1 MPGLRARGGLLRR
14 LGSRDEG
21 AIAVVV
27 AIMMVVIMGMA
38 ALVIDIGG
46 IEGRKSSLQ
55 NAADAAALAIAQG
68 CMDSMAS
75 SGGTCDPAVQ
85 SAAPT
90 AALSL
95 AKGNV
100 ADGNVQIGSIGFPA
114 NQVTVTVSAMQG
126 DVFAQIFGT
135 TQTPVTATAT
145 AQWVKAATVLPLLFP
160 ACMLP
165 SPGTQTTLRTD
176 LLNLAPALNGQCGLI
191 NGVLGDLEPPWQS
204 SDCKTVNQN
213 LIQTILGTLNQVLPL
228 TCTKP
233 YLDSLVGHD
242 VLLPVYAN
250 GALGQI
256 LGCGVLGG
264 LLLPACQVQSY
275 ALFRFTGYD
284 FQAVNATVVLGDLGL
299 NVATGQVVN
308 NPPAVCVSQNATL
321 LNNVTI
327 NLGQPLCQGIQGTF
341 QQLVTPAQASVLTSA
356 TSGVRLVA

>member
-1 MPGLRARGGLLRR
+1 MPGLRARGGVLRR

-145 AQWVKAATVLPLLFP
+145 AQWVKAATVLPLTFQKCQFP
-160 ACMLP
+160 SSGPQSISLR
-165 SPGTQTTLRTD
+165 SDTL
-176 LLNLAPALNGQCGLI
+176 ALGQALQGNCGLI
-191 NGVLGDLEPPWQS
+191 GGIAGLLVPGWLTT
-204 SDCKTVNQN
+204 DCKNYTVN
-213 LIQTILGTLNQVLPL
+213 LLTTLTGTLQQVLPPN
-228 TCTKP
+228 CHKAD
-233 YLDSLVGHD
+233 LDAMVGHD
-242 VLLPVYAN
+242 VLLPVYGN
-250 GALGQI
+250 PLNEL
-256 LGCGVLGG
+256 LGCGVLSI
-264 LLLPACQVQSY
+264 LLPPCQVEGY
-275 ALFRFTGYD
+275 AMVRLTGYD
-284 FQAVNATVVLGDLGL
+284 FQSLNATVVAGDLAV
-299 NVATGQVVN
+299 NVHTGELVN
-308 NPPAVCVSQNATL
+308 NPPSQCVTQNLAITSAL
-321 LNNVTI
+321 AL
-327 NLGQPLCQGIQGTF
+327 NLGAPLCQGIQGTYE
-341 QQLVTPAQASVLTSA
+341 QMVTPAQAQVLTSA

>member
-1 MPGLRARGGLLRR
+1 MRGVLRR

-75 SGGTCDPAVQ
+75 SGGACDPAVQ

-114 NQVTVTVSAMQG
+114 NQVTVTVSAVQG

-145 AQWVKAATVLPLLFP
+145 AQWVKAATVLPLLLQSCMFP
-160 ACMLP
+160 SSAGQM
-165 SPGTQTTLRTD
+165 TVRTD
-176 LLNLAPALNGQCGLI
+176 LTNLSALGGQCGLL
-191 NGVLGDLEPPWQS
+191 NGLLGLVEPAWQS
-204 SDCKTVNQN
+204 TDCKTVNQN
-213 LIQTILGTLNQVLPL
+213 LFQTVLGTLDEVLPPG
-228 TCTKP
+228 CSKS

-242 VLLPVYAN
+242 VLLPVYSG

-256 LGCGVLGG
+256 LSCGVLGG
-264 LLLPACQVQSY
+264 LLLPPCQVTGY

-284 FQAVNATVVLGDLGL
+284 FQSVNV
-299 NVATGQVVN
+299 NVAVAGVGVTLNTGELVN
-308 NPPAVCVSQNATL
+308 NPPAQCVSQNTTL
-321 LNNVTI
+321 LGASI
-327 NLGQPLCQGIQGTF
+327 NLGVPLCQGIQGTF